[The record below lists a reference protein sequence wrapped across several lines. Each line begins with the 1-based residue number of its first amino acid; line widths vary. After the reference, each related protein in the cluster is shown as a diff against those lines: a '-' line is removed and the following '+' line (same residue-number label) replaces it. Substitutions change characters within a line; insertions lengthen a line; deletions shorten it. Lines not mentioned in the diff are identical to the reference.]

1 MSFLKNMLS
10 EFVGDKAAEVITS
23 ATKTITKKTGV
34 KAAQGAMNAVAEK
47 ASERAVKSAI
57 DKAASALGHRPSL
70 ETPPPPAVPKF
81 ESMSVMVAVNGET
94 YGPYEKNTL
103 VEMIGNGSLTQDTY
117 VFIEGMTE
125 WKKAG
130 EVEQVAGLFGQR
142 APLPP
147 APPQPWANSQ
157 NMDKDSSNSDNTLS
171 ARLNKLI
178 DAAIADGEISD
189 LERQVLIRNAQEEG
203 VAMDEFV
210 MVLEAR
216 LYEQRKK
223 LTQHEEEK
231 RQRAEALKVQQQA
244 VQNNRQATSMRTENK
259 PATKCPHCGAPI
271 KALASCCP
279 ECGHDYIGVEN
290 GSAWEKMSAKIH
302 EIQQKEEPKRSFWDT
317 NYLTKT
323 EQIVNVINACSVPTN
338 KKEIVEFFTQCAPLG
353 VKKGIFSDASRDEIE
368 LSKAYRAKAQQVLL
382 KARIVLKDDTDLLAK
397 MEEIAKQYKIKV

>member
-279 ECGHDYIGVEN
+279 ECGHDYVGVSN
-290 GSAWEKMSAKIH
+290 GTAWEKLQKQIM
-302 EIQQKEEPKRSFWDT
+302 EIELREEPKKNFWASLADSKSGKIKRVIKEFPIPT
-317 NYLTKT
+317 SKEELVGFLVSCATLSESNSAYKT
-323 EQIVNVINACSVPTN
+323 
-338 KKEIVEFFTQCAPLG
+338 
-353 VKKGIFSDASRDEIE
+353 
-368 LSKAYRAKAQQVLL
+368 KAQQVLL
-382 KARIVLKDDTDLLAK
+382 KARIVLKDDRDTLDQ
-397 MEEIAKQYKIKV
+397 MEEIAKRYKIEV